1 MLGSRKGEKM
11 EYKETLAEI
20 IKKSLKAGAEQAEA
34 YLEENKELL
43 IRVRKGE
50 IEILKEAQARGLGIR
65 LFVKKKLG
73 FTYTSDF
80 SLNALDELVK
90 KTVFLAKNSSAD
102 DFNGLPEKIESS
114 PETTDLRIYDSQLK
128 NFPTQMKIDL
138 AKRAEDA
145 AFAADKKIT
154 NSDGAEYRDHETRVY
169 LANSSGADLSFQR
182 TYISLSCSPVAEK
195 DGEKRSNYF
204 WDAKSLLEELEPP
217 EKIGRAATE
226 RTVRMLGSK
235 KIDTQKVPIIFD
247 PFTSSGFL
255 AGLSY
260 GVNGDLASKN
270 STFLAG
276 RLDQKV
282 GSELLNV
289 WDDGSLPKGLG
300 SRPFDGEGTLTQRK
314 KVFDNGVLK
323 TFLHNSYSAR
333 KMKTIS
339 TGNASRG
346 YDSIPRISAL
356 NFYLENGQTDPAE
369 IIRSVKKGFYVTDL
383 AGFGMNI
390 VSGDYSQMAE
400 GLWIEDGVLTFPVSQ
415 VTIAGT
421 ILEMLNGIEMVGN
434 DLTFRGSISSP
445 TLKFSEMVVSGK

>member
-1 MLGSRKGEKM
+1 M
-11 EYKETLAEI
+11 EYKEILAEI

-50 IEILKEAQARGLGIR
+50 IEILKEAQSKGLGIR
-65 LFVKKKLG
+65 LFAKKKLG

-80 SLNALDELVK
+80 SLNVLDELVK
-90 KTVFLAKNSSAD
+90 KTVFLARNSSAD

-145 AFAADKKIT
+145 SFAADKKIT

-182 TYISLSCSPVAEK
+182 TYISLSCSPIAEK

-217 EKIGRAATE
+217 EKIGRTATE
-226 RTVRMLGSK
+226 RTIRMLGSK

-270 STFLAG
+270 STFLAR

-300 SRPFDGEGTLTQRK
+300 SRPFDGEGTPTQRK

-421 ILEMLNGIEMVGN
+421 ILEMLNGIELVGN
-434 DLTFRGSISSP
+434 DLTFRGSISAP

>member
-1 MLGSRKGEKM
+1 M
-11 EYKETLAEI
+11 EYKEILAEI

-50 IEILKEAQARGLGIR
+50 IEILKEAQSKGLGIR
-65 LFVKKKLG
+65 LFAKKKLG

-90 KTVFLAKNSSAD
+90 KTVFLARNSSAD

-182 TYISLSCSPVAEK
+182 TYISLSCSPIAEK

-217 EKIGRAATE
+217 EKIGRTATE
-226 RTVRMLGSK
+226 RTIRMLGSK

-276 RLDQKV
+276 KLNQKI
-282 GSELLNV
+282 GSEFLNV

-300 SRPFDGEGTLTQRK
+300 SRPFDGEGTPTQRK

-400 GLWIEDGVLTFPVSQ
+400 GLWIEEGVLTFPVSQ
-415 VTIAGT
+415 VTIAGA

-434 DLTFRGSISSP
+434 DLTFRGSISAP

>member
-1 MLGSRKGEKM
+1 M
-11 EYKETLAEI
+11 EYEETLSEI
-20 IKKSLKAGAEQAEA
+20 ITKSLKAGAEQAEA
-34 YLEENKELL
+34 YLENGKELT

-90 KTVFLAKNSSAD
+90 KTVFLARNSSAD
-102 DFNGLPEKIESS
+102 DFNGLPENS
-114 PETTDLRIYDSQLK
+114 ETIPATADLRIYDSQLK

-145 AFAADKKIT
+145 AFAADKRIN
-154 NSDGAEYRDHETRVY
+154 NSDGAEYRDEEARIY
-169 LANSSGADLSFQR
+169 LANSTGADLNFRR

-195 DGEKRSNYF
+195 NGEKRSNYF
-204 WDAKSLLEELEPP
+204 WDAKSLLEELESP
-217 EKIGRAATE
+217 EKIGRTSTE

-235 KIDTQKVPIIFD
+235 KIDTQKVPIVFD
-247 PFTSSGFL
+247 PFTASGFL

-276 RLDQKV
+276 KLNQKI

-300 SRPFDGEGTLTQRK
+300 SRPFDGEGTPTQRK

-369 IIRSVKKGFYVTDL
+369 IIKSVKKGFYVTDL

-421 ILEMLNGIEMVGN
+421 IMEMLNGIEMVGN
-434 DLTFRGSISSP
+434 DLAFRGSISSP

>member
-1 MLGSRKGEKM
+1 M
-11 EYKETLAEI
+11 EYKEIPAEI
-20 IKKSLKAGAEQAEA
+20 IRKSLKAGAEQAEA

-65 LFVKKKLG
+65 LFAKKKLG

-217 EKIGRAATE
+217 EKIGRTATE

-276 RLDQKV
+276 KLNQKI

-369 IIRSVKKGFYVTDL
+369 IIHSVKKGFYVTDL

-421 ILEMLNGIEMVGN
+421 ILEMLNGIELVGN
-434 DLTFRGSISSP
+434 DLTFRGSISAP

>member
-1 MLGSRKGEKM
+1 M
-11 EYKETLAEI
+11 EYKEILAEI

-80 SLNALDELVK
+80 SLSALDELVK

-114 PETTDLRIYDSQLK
+114 PAITDLRIYDSQLK

-145 AFAADKKIT
+145 SFAADKKIT
-154 NSDGAEYRDHETRVY
+154 NSDGAEYRDHDAQVY
-169 LANSSGADLSFQR
+169 LSNSSGSDLNFQR

-217 EKIGRAATE
+217 EKIGRTATE

-276 RLDQKV
+276 KLNQKI

-300 SRPFDGEGTLTQRK
+300 SRPFDGEGTPTQRK

-333 KMKTIS
+333 KMKTVS

-390 VSGDYSQMAE
+390 ISGDYSQMAE
-400 GLWIEDGVLTFPVSQ
+400 GLWIENGVLTFPVSQ

-421 ILEMLNGIEMVGN
+421 ILEMLNGIEMTGN
-434 DLTFRGSISSP
+434 DLSFRGSISAP

>member
-1 MLGSRKGEKM
+1 M
-11 EYKETLAEI
+11 EYKEILAEI

-50 IEILKEAQARGLGIR
+50 IEILKEAQSKGLGIR
-65 LFVKKKLG
+65 LFAKKKLG

-90 KTVFLAKNSSAD
+90 KTVFLARNSSAD

-145 AFAADKKIT
+145 SFAADKKIT

-182 TYISLSCSPVAEK
+182 TYISLSCSPIAEK

-217 EKIGRAATE
+217 EKIGRTATE
-226 RTVRMLGSK
+226 RTIRMLGSK

-270 STFLAG
+270 STFLAR

-300 SRPFDGEGTLTQRK
+300 SRPFDGEGTPTQRK

>member
-1 MLGSRKGEKM
+1 M
-11 EYKETLAEI
+11 EYKEILAEI

-34 YLEENKELL
+34 YLEENKELM

-80 SLNALDELVK
+80 SLNALDELIK

-145 AFAADKKIT
+145 AFAADKRIS
-154 NSDGAEYRDHETRVY
+154 NSDGAEYRDEKARIY
-169 LANSSGADLSFQR
+169 LANSAGADLNFHR
-182 TYISLSCSPVAEK
+182 TYVSLSCSPVAEK
-195 DGEKRSNYF
+195 NGEKRSNYF

-217 EKIGRAATE
+217 EKIGRTATE

-235 KIDTQKVPIIFD
+235 KINTQKVPIIFD

-300 SRPFDGEGTLTQRK
+300 SRPFDGEGTPTQRK

-434 DLTFRGSISSP
+434 DLSFRGSISAP

>member
-1 MLGSRKGEKM
+1 M
-11 EYKETLAEI
+11 EYKEILGEVITR
-20 IKKSLKAGAEQAEA
+20 SLKAGAEQAEA
-34 YLEENKELL
+34 YLEENKQLT

-50 IEILKEAQARGLGIR
+50 IEILKEAQARGIGIR

-80 SLNALDELVK
+80 GLKSLDELVK
-90 KTVFLAKNSSAD
+90 KTVVFAKNSSVD
-102 DFNGLPEKIESS
+102 DLNGLPENSEST
-114 PETTDLRIYDSQLK
+114 PVNADLIIYDSQLK

-145 AFAADKKIT
+145 AFATDKRIN
-154 NSDGAEYRDHETRVY
+154 NSDGAEYRDEETHIY
-169 LANSSGADLSFQR
+169 LANSSGADLNFQR
-182 TYISLSCSPVAEK
+182 TNVSLSCSPVAEK

-204 WDAKSLLEELEPP
+204 WDAKSLLAELENP
-217 EKIGRAATE
+217 EKIGRISTE

-247 PFTSSGFL
+247 PFTASGFL

-260 GVNGDLASKN
+260 GVNGDPASKN

-276 RLDQKV
+276 KLNQKI

-300 SRPFDGEGTLTQRK
+300 SRPFDGEGTPTQRK
-314 KVFDNGVLK
+314 KIFDNGVLK

-333 KMKTIS
+333 KMKTVS

-369 IIRSVKKGFYVTDL
+369 IIKSINKGFYVTDL

-400 GLWIEDGVLTFPVSQ
+400 GLWIEDGVLAFPVSQ

-421 ILEMLNGIEMVGN
+421 IMEMLNGIEMVGN
-434 DLTFRGSISSP
+434 DLVFRGSISSP

>member
-1 MLGSRKGEKM
+1 M
-11 EYKETLAEI
+11 EYKEILAEI

-114 PETTDLRIYDSQLK
+114 PAITDLRIYDSQLK

-145 AFAADKKIT
+145 AFAADKRIN
-154 NSDGAEYRDHETRVY
+154 NSDGAEYRDEDAHIY
-169 LANSSGADLSFQR
+169 LANSSGADFNFQR
-182 TYISLSCSPVAEK
+182 TYASLSCSPVAEQN
-195 DGEKRSNYF
+195 GEKRSNYF
-204 WDAKSLLEELEPP
+204 WDAKSLLEELDPP
-217 EKIGRAATE
+217 EKIGRTATE

-235 KIDTQKVPIIFD
+235 KIDTQKIPIIFD

-276 RLDQKV
+276 KLNQKI
-282 GSELLNV
+282 GSELLNI

-300 SRPFDGEGTLTQRK
+300 SRPFDGEGTPTQRK
-314 KVFDNGVLK
+314 KVFDSGVLK

-333 KMKTIS
+333 KMKTVS

-421 ILEMLNGIEMVGN
+421 ILEMLNGIELVGN
-434 DLTFRGSISSP
+434 DLSFRGSISSP

>member
-1 MLGSRKGEKM
+1 M

-182 TYISLSCSPVAEK
+182 TYISLSCSPIAEK

-217 EKIGRAATE
+217 EKIGRTATE
-226 RTVRMLGSK
+226 RTIRMLGSK

>member
-1 MLGSRKGEKM
+1 M
-11 EYKETLAEI
+11 EYKEILAEVI
-20 IKKSLKAGAEQAEA
+20 TKSLKAGADQAEA
-34 YLEENKELL
+34 YLEQNKELT

-80 SLNALDELVK
+80 NLNALDELVK

-102 DFNGLPEKIESS
+102 DLNGLPEKSESS
-114 PETTDLRIYDSQLK
+114 PATTDLRIYDSQLK

-145 AFAADKKIT
+145 AFAADKRIN
-154 NSDGAEYRDHETRVY
+154 NSDGAEYRDEEARIY
-169 LANSSGADLSFQR
+169 LANSAGADLNFQR
-182 TYISLSCSPVAEK
+182 TYVSLSCSPVAEK

-217 EKIGRAATE
+217 EKIGRTATE
-226 RTVRMLGSK
+226 RTVRMLSSK

-247 PFTSSGFL
+247 PFTATGFL

-276 RLDQKV
+276 KLNQKI
-282 GSELLNV
+282 GSEFLNV

-300 SRPFDGEGTLTQRK
+300 SRPFDGEGILTQRK
-314 KVFDNGVLK
+314 KVFDSGVLR

-333 KMKTIS
+333 KMKTVS

-400 GLWIEDGVLTFPVSQ
+400 GLWIEDGLLTFPVSQ

>member
-1 MLGSRKGEKM
+1 M
-11 EYKETLAEI
+11 EYKEILAEI

-65 LFVKKKLG
+65 LFAKKKLG

-80 SLNALDELVK
+80 SLNTLDELVK

-217 EKIGRAATE
+217 EKIGRTATE

-400 GLWIEDGVLTFPVSQ
+400 GLWIEDGTLTFPVSQ

-421 ILEMLNGIEMVGN
+421 ILEMLNGIELVGN
-434 DLTFRGSISSP
+434 DLTFRGSISAP